1 MFSGAQFSI
10 HAMSDN
16 FVDVI
21 LGGVRALGSPDDLR
35 LETDDISTLVVGT
48 PQRVFEAMQSAYAES
63 CRLGGHVVLQAHI
76 SRGCPG
82 EPDDPLC
89 SPQAAGGSES
99 ATANSAGGNAPAA
112 AGEASSADTPN
123 AAGAGHAGAT
133 APAAVA
139 DPRSVD
145 PIGIPVAAQFSL
157 YPMGTDL
164 YMEVIA
170 GEIEQMKMSGVFDR
184 SKHFCTKLRGDL
196 ATVMAAVRGSF
207 ERAAEHA
214 GHVVIQ
220 LTVSKGSPSED
231 A

>member
-10 HAMSDN
+10 HAMSDDY
-16 FVDVI
+16 VDVI

-48 PQRVFEAMQSAYAES
+48 PQRVFEAMQTAYAES

-82 EPDDPLC
+82 EPDEPLC
-89 SPQAAGGSES
+89 TPRSGDGSEETS
-99 ATANSAGGNAPAA
+99 T
-112 AGEASSADTPN
+112 
-123 AAGAGHAGAT
+123 AGAGTTAT
-133 APAAVA
+133 AAVA

-145 PIGIPVAAQFSL
+145 PVGIPVAAQFSL
-157 YPMGTDL
+157 YPLASDR

-170 GEIEQMKMSGVFDR
+170 AEIEQMKESGVFEH

-196 ATVMAAVRGSF
+196 AAVLAAVHGSF

-220 LTVSKGSPSED
+220 LTVSKGSPSEER
-231 A
+231 

>member
-21 LGGVRALGSPDDLR
+21 LGGVRALGSPDDIR

-89 SPQAAGGSES
+89 RPQAAGGSES
-99 ATANSAGGNAPAA
+99 ARANSAGGEGPAA
-112 AGEASSADTPN
+112 TAADVADT
-123 AAGAGHAGAT
+123 ADAT
-133 APAAVA
+133 AAHTASPAAIA

-157 YPMGTDL
+157 YPMGTDR

-170 GEIEQMKMSGVFDR
+170 AEIEQMKMSGVFDH
-184 SKHFCTKLRGDL
+184 SKHFCTKLHGDL
-196 ATVMAAVRGSF
+196 AKVMAAVHGSF

-220 LTVSKGSPSED
+220 LTVSKGSPSEK